1 MLFGKLR
8 PADIRY
14 LWRGLLLTLQ
24 LCGGGI
30 LIGLLIGIVVGIL
43 RSNYRSKVLRFI
55 STVYIEFF
63 RAVPLMLLFIVAYF
77 GIVSLGYNVSRFVSV
92 LAAFSLYNGAYI
104 GEVVRA
110 GIESVD
116 HGQWEAATAMGMS
129 YPQVLRYVI
138 LPQAVRIMIPPAIGV
153 VIAAVKASSLAS
165 VVGYT
170 EMLLAARH
178 VIQRTYAPLLVM
190 GSISVVYFII
200 CYPLSLA
207 SKELERRQQKNANA

>member
-1 MLFGKLR
+1 
-8 PADIRY
+8 
-14 LWRGLLLTLQ
+14 
-24 LCGGGI
+24 
-30 LIGLLIGIVVGIL
+30 
-43 RSNYRSKVLRFI
+43 
-55 STVYIEFF
+55 
-63 RAVPLMLLFIVAYF
+63 
-77 GIVSLGYNVSRFVSV
+77 
-92 LAAFSLYNGAYI
+92 
-104 GEVVRA
+104 
-110 GIESVD
+110 
-116 HGQWEAATAMGMS
+116 MGMS